1 MKQNLCRSVFKNGHT
16 TQAQVTAIWAAF
28 INQAEKA
35 KPLLCKSHAAVPFG
49 IGKDGVS

>member
-16 TQAQVTAIWAAF
+16 TQAQVTAIWAAL

-35 KPLLCKSHAAVPFG
+35 STILARENA
-49 IGKDGVS
+49 